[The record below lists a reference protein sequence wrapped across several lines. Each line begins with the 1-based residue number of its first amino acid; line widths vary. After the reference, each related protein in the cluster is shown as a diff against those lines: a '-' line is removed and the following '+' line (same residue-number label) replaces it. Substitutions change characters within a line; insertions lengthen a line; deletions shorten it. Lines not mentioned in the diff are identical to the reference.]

1 MRWLAAWSRPLR
13 RSGSVRMPHRECSN
27 SSVVVAAA
35 VAIPGLHMFGLD
47 TVADDAVAKPG

>member
-1 MRWLAAWSRPLR
+1 
-13 RSGSVRMPHRECSN
+13 MPHRECSN